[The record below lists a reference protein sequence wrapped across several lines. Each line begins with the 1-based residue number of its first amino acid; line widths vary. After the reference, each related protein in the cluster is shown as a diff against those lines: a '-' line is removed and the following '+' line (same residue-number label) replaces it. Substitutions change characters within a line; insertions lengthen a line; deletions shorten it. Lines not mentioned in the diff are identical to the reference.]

1 MKFFLILFFSIT
13 LYASPRVIALSPSIN
28 EIIFALGKGDTIV
41 ANTQFS
47 NYPQEA
53 QNIPKVGGYF
63 SVDLEKVVAMKP
75 DMVMLQGYD
84 MNVVKNLEKLHIN
97 HMLLKTNS
105 MEEIKQTI
113 QKIADFYDEKEESK
127 KILHTIDESL
137 KSIENIVHNQK
148 ILIVI
153 SATTNFSKPIYV
165 VGHGIYLEDIIL
177 HSNNKNAY
185 NVPTLAQ
192 PTVNLETIIKLNP
205 DIVILLAPYL
215 NTSNITA
222 EALIQK
228 WKTIPISASKKENIF
243 VIDKE
248 YAGIPSQRVHYF
260 IDDFKKALE
269 NASNK

>member
-13 LYASPRVIALSPSIN
+13 LFASPRVVALSPSIN

-47 NYPQEA
+47 NYPEEA
-53 QNIPKVGGYF
+53 KLLPKVGGYF
-63 SVDLEKVVAMKP
+63 SVDLEKVVAFKP
-75 DMVMLQGYD
+75 DMVMLQAYD
-84 MNVVKNLEKLHIN
+84 MSVVENLKKLNIN

-113 QKIADFYDEKEESK
+113 QRIADFYGEKEQSTKLLSDINNSLESIK
-127 KILHTIDESL
+127 
-137 KSIENIVHNQK
+137 NIIHNQK

-165 VGHGIYLEDIIL
+165 VGHNIYLEDIIL
-177 HSNNKNAY
+177 HSNNQNAY

-205 DIVILLAPYL
+205 DMVILLAPYL
-215 NTSNITA
+215 NKSDISKET
-222 EALIQK
+222 LIQK
-228 WKTIPISASKKENIF
+228 WKTIPITASKKENIF

-248 YAGIPSQRVHYF
+248 YAGIPSQRVQYF
-260 IDDFKKALE
+260 IEDFKKALE
-269 NASNK
+269 HASNK

>member
-1 MKFFLILFFSIT
+1 MKLFIILFLSIT
-13 LYASPRVIALSPSIN
+13 LYATPRVIALSPSIN

-47 NYPQEA
+47 NYPEEA
-53 QNIPKVGGYF
+53 QLLPKVGGYF
-63 SVDLEKVVAMKP
+63 SVDLEKVVAFKP
-75 DMVMLQGYD
+75 DMVMLQAYD
-84 MNVVKNLEKLHIN
+84 MSVVKNLEKLNIN

-105 MEEIKQTI
+105 MDEIKQTI
-113 QKIADFYDEKEESK
+113 QKIADFYDEKEKSQ
-127 KILHTIDESL
+127 KILQTIDERL
-137 KSIENIVHNQK
+137 KSIENIIQNQK

-165 VGHGIYLEDIIL
+165 VGHHIYLEDIIL
-177 HSNNKNAY
+177 HSHNQNAY

-192 PTVNLETIIKLNP
+192 PTINLETIIKLNP

-215 NTSNITA
+215 HTTDVTN
-222 EALIQK
+222 EALIAK
-228 WKTIPISASKKENIF
+228 WKTIPIAASKKENIF

-248 YAGIPSQRVHYF
+248 YAGIPSQRVQYF
-260 IDDFKKALE
+260 IEDFKKVLE